1 MNDESNPQSDF
12 NTGTLPQISA
22 PPKPPERRPDPIPI
36 PIPKP
41 PVTEPDLFAQ
51 TLAAPASY
59 DPNAVANSRKSEY
72 GSVPYESAS
81 GTFVAP
87 SGYVPQGGRTT
98 TTDTT
103 KVSRFGV
110 VRPLAK
116 GGMGQVSV
124 AVDRELDRQVVL
136 KEIQP
141 HYARDPLVAS
151 RFLLEAQVTGRLEHP
166 GVVPVYGL
174 NQHPDG
180 TPYYAMRF
188 ITGDSLQ
195 DAIRDFHAKDK
206 DPYRDPHERSL
217 LMRQF
222 LKRFVDICNTI
233 GYAHSREILH
243 RDLKP
248 ANVMLGAFGETL
260 VVDWGLAKDIS
271 AAARRKPDTTA
282 VIPILAAQRI
292 VAQAPVESPG
302 ATGNWNFQPS
312 VAPSPNG
319 ESGTQTEMGTAMGT
333 PSFMSPEQADGLWDE
348 IGPAADIY
356 SLGATLYTILG
367 GHAPFSGKVE
377 EILKKVRYGASIPLQ
392 EMKPGV
398 PLALEAICKKAMS
411 LNPDHRHA
419 SAMLLGVDVERWLAD
434 EPISC
439 YREPFSLRASRW
451 VKRHRTLVT
460 TSAALLVTAAVG
472 LTVGLIAVNN
482 EKNRTVEAKQQT
494 EVAYA
499 ELGVAHDDLTV
510 EQQKTIAARDR
521 AIRARGEARDALLSL
536 SDDAMTEILTGQQ
549 PLTGQQKRF
558 LESILKKYERFVA
571 ETPDTAESKLFVAGA
586 WYRAGRLHSRLG
598 NTPLAEEAFQKADDL
613 IATAPAQADADD
625 RTLLQGEIQLYR
637 GILQLGTGKFD
648 AAKATLQK
656 AGDTFST
663 MVKSDVDGKKPFRA
677 EIWHRLGQADDRLG
691 LAYLRLNQ
699 PAEAEA
705 FFRAALQNRQILA
718 QNVTNEPEYQ
728 YRLAQSLRQIGL
740 LYHKSGLAVE
750 ARNSTVQAR
759 DILVKLLV
767 DNPTS
772 APYLVQLAD
781 ADTLLANIAIQRQP
795 GDSGTRTADR
805 MPYIGRLANRVPL
818 SDLTPKS
825 EPIPAN
831 VPRKE
836 TPALRHADDSV
847 KAWSR
852 LIAIY
857 PADPGYRE
865 QFAQANLNYAAAL
878 QVIGRLRDATTALSA
893 AERVLQDIATRGT
906 AGGQTAMLLGRIHHS
921 KAVLFRE
928 RDELTDADVSA
939 KAAIDIANG
948 LVKASPTNLDYAND
962 LVYYTIEL
970 ATIQLAK
977 QDAKAA
983 SETLAPVYDLMLTS
997 AKTHPNDRDSI
1008 INMRTFVRLQASL
1021 LAERGQYDQFD
1032 RAAKALEALP
1042 LSVND
1047 IRFAIACLYGR
1058 GAILASYD
1066 PNLNGERQQVLASE
1080 LSESALD
1087 KIRDAIANGFTR
1099 RDLLEAEQDLSKVRD
1114 RIDYPTA
1121 ANAIREAL
1129 PPPREGAKK

>member
-12 NTGTLPQISA
+12 DTGTLPQVSP
-22 PPKPPERRPDPIPI
+22 PPKPPERRLEPVSV
-36 PIPKP
+36 P
-41 PVTEPDLFAQ
+41 PVSEPDLYAQ

-59 DPNAVANSRKSEY
+59 DPNAVSSSRQSEY
-72 GSVPYESAS
+72 ASVPYESAG
-81 GTFVAP
+81 GTFAAP
-87 SGYVPQGGRTT
+87 SGYSPQGVRGPATEAS
-98 TTDTT
+98 

-141 HYARDPLVAS
+141 RYARDPAVAS

-188 ITGDSLQ
+188 ITGESLQ
-195 DAIRDFHAKDK
+195 DAIRDFHGKDS
-206 DPYRDPHERSL
+206 DPVRDPHERSL
-217 LMRQF
+217 LLRQL

-271 AAARRKPDTTA
+271 AAARLKPNATA
-282 VIPILAAQRI
+282 AIPMLATQRI
-292 VAQAPVESPG
+292 PAAAPEDSAGP
-302 ATGNWNFQPS
+302 TGTSFQPS
-312 VAPSPNG
+312 ATPNPIG
-319 ESGTQTEMGTAMGT
+319 ASGTQTEMGQAMGT
-333 PSFMSPEQADGLWDE
+333 PAFMSPEQADGRWDE
-348 IGPAADIY
+348 IGPPADIY
-356 SLGATLYTILG
+356 SLGATLYAILG

-377 EILKKVRYGASIPLQ
+377 EILSKVRYGASIPLQ

-398 PLALEAICKKAMS
+398 PLALEAICKKAMA
-411 LNPDHRHA
+411 LNPEHRHA
-419 SAMLLGVDVERWLAD
+419 TAMLLGVDVERWLAD
-434 EPISC
+434 EPIGC
-439 YREPFSLRASRW
+439 YREPFRLRASRW

-460 TSAALLVTAAVG
+460 TSAALVVMAAVG
-472 LTVGLIAVNN
+472 LAIGLIAVNI

-494 EVAYA
+494 EIAYA
-499 ELGVAHDDLTV
+499 KLGVAHDDLTV
-510 EQQKTIAARDR
+510 EQQHTAAARDR

-536 SDDAMTEILTGQQ
+536 SDEAMTEILTGQQ

-571 ETPDTAESKLFVAGA
+571 ESPDTAESKLFVAGA

-598 NTPLAEEAFQKADDL
+598 NYPLAEEAFQKADDL
-613 IATAPAQADADD
+613 IASAPAQDDADD
-625 RTLLQGEIQLYR
+625 KTLLQGEVQLYR
-637 GILQLGTGKFD
+637 GILQLGTGRFD

-656 AGDTFST
+656 AGETFNA
-663 MVKSDVDGKKPFRA
+663 MVKSDVDGNKPFRA

-728 YRLAQSLRQIGL
+728 FRLAQSLRQIGL
-740 LYHKSGLAVE
+740 LYHKAGLAAD

-781 ADTLLANIAIQRQP
+781 ADTLLANIALQRQP
-795 GDSGTRTADR
+795 GDSATRTADR
-805 MPYIGRLANRVPL
+805 MPYVGRLANRVPL
-818 SDLTPKS
+818 ADLSPKS
-825 EPIPAN
+825 NPIPAN
-831 VPRKE
+831 APTKE

-878 QVIGRLRDATTALSA
+878 QVVGRLREATTALSA

-906 AGGQTAMLLGRIHHS
+906 AGGQTAMLLGRIQHS
-921 KAVLFRE
+921 KAVLMRE
-928 RDELTDADVSA
+928 RDELTDAEVSA

-948 LVKASPTNLDYAND
+948 LVKNSPMNLDYEND

-983 SETLAPVYDLMLTS
+983 SATLAPVYDRMLAT
-997 AKTHPNDRDSI
+997 AKTYPNDRDSF
-1008 INMRTFVRLQASL
+1008 INVRTFARLQASL
-1021 LAERGQYDQFD
+1021 LADRGQYDQFD

-1042 LSVND
+1042 FPVND
-1047 IRFAIACLYGR
+1047 TRFAIACLYGR

-1066 PNLNGERQQVLASE
+1066 PNLDGERQQVLASE

-1114 RIDYPTA
+1114 RLDYPTA
-1121 ANAIREAL
+1121 ANAIRETL
-1129 PPPREGAKK
+1129 PPPREGVKK

>member
-22 PPKPPERRPDPIPI
+22 PPQPPVRRPEPISVPA
-36 PIPKP
+36 
-41 PVTEPDLFAQ
+41 VSEPDLFAQ

-59 DPNAVANSRKSEY
+59 NPDAVSSSRQSEF

-87 SGYVPQGGRTT
+87 SGYVPQAGRTAT
-98 TTDTT
+98 ADTA

-141 HYARDPLVAS
+141 RFARDPLVAS

-195 DAIRDFHAKDK
+195 DAIREFHSKDK

-217 LMRQF
+217 LMRQL

-271 AAARRKPDTTA
+271 AAARRKTDTTA
-282 VIPILAAQRI
+282 VVPILATQRI
-292 VAQAPVESPG
+292 AAPAPDESPEG
-302 ATGNWNFQPS
+302 TGNWNFQPS
-312 VAPSPNG
+312 ITPNQIG

-333 PSFMSPEQADGLWDE
+333 PSYMSPEQADGLWDD

-377 EILKKVRYGASIPLQ
+377 EILKKVRYGASTPLQ

-398 PLALEAICKKAMS
+398 SLALEAICKKAMS
-411 LNPDHRHA
+411 LNPEHRHG

-439 YREPFSLRASRW
+439 YREPFRLRVSRW
-451 VKRHRTLVT
+451 IKRHRTIVT
-460 TSAALLVTAAVG
+460 TSAALFVTTAVG
-472 LTVGLIAVNN
+472 LAVGLIAVNA
-482 EKNRTVEAKQQT
+482 EKNRTVAAKQLT

-598 NTPLAEEAFQKADDL
+598 NIPLAEEAFQKADDL
-613 IATAPAQADADD
+613 IASAPAQADADD
-625 RTLLQGEIQLYR
+625 RTLLQGEVQLYR

-648 AAKATLQK
+648 EAKATLQK
-656 AGDTFST
+656 AGDTFSA

-699 PAEAEA
+699 PADAEA
-705 FFRAALQNRQILA
+705 YFRSALQNRQILA

-740 LYHKSGLAVE
+740 LYHKAGLSVE

-759 DILVKLLV
+759 EILVKLLV

-781 ADTLLANIAIQRQP
+781 SDTLLANIAIQRQP
-795 GDSGTRTADR
+795 GDSATRTADR

-818 SDLTPKS
+818 SDLSPKL

-831 VPRKE
+831 AATKE
-836 TPALRHADDSV
+836 TPALRHAEDSV

-857 PADPGYRE
+857 SADPGYRE

-878 QVIGRLRDATTALSA
+878 QVVGRLRDATTALGA
-893 AERVLQDIATRGT
+893 AERVLQEIATRGT
-906 AGGQTAMLLGRIHHS
+906 AGGQTAMLLGRIQHS
-921 KAVLFRE
+921 KAVLLRE
-928 RDELTDADVSA
+928 RDELTDAEVSA
-939 KAAIDIANG
+939 KAAIDIASG
-948 LVKASPTNLDYAND
+948 LVKVSPTNLDYAND

-970 ATIQLAK
+970 ATIQLAR

-983 SETLAPVYDLMLTS
+983 SATLAPVYDMMLAN
-997 AKTHPNDRDSI
+997 AKTHPNDRDSFV
-1008 INMRTFVRLQASL
+1008 NVRTYVRLQASL
-1021 LAERGQYDQFD
+1021 LADRGQYDQFD
-1032 RAAKALEALP
+1032 RTAKALEAMPLP
-1042 LSVND
+1042 AND
-1047 IRFAIACLYGR
+1047 MRFAIACLYGR

-1066 PNLNGERQQVLASE
+1066 PNLDGERQQVLASE
-1080 LSESALD
+1080 LSEIALD

-1114 RIDYPTA
+1114 RLDYPTA
-1121 ANAIREAL
+1121 ANAIRETL
-1129 PPPREGAKK
+1129 PPPRDGVKK